1 MERELTINKT
11 RRGFALVTVLVIAAV
26 GLLFGAGALLLFRF
40 QCQKRIDRQHEIE
53 KYFAVRSA
61 LQLLAEDSSVNNF
74 PDELSGPKWF
84 VYQTDS
90 GRDVRVIINPA
101 EALFP
106 DYHYRFP
113 DGKRHFYVNFQTVV
127 SQQSRPGRPATR
139 AKQSVNNVTSTLA
152 RYMLCANSAMQD
164 KTFYLE
170 GNYLSMMHGSECA
183 NSNGIPRCW
192 LKMDMSPTGR
202 WSDDLFGRRYMFNVH
217 EYCKLTP
224 TGEPDTIITNDIY
237 RLVLKRLK
245 KNEEYPQPIINEN
258 WRPTQEDEAVIYA
271 ELRSWQTYTNGS
283 YRTDTHF
290 AAYTQVGTRMPEII
304 KDERGNPLTKTSDS
318 LLSTNLAMGVTSD
331 EARNGYGIQL
341 AGRRLSLYQASTP
354 SQRGPLRYD
363 LWSNGFIPED
373 VYFHFTN
380 DYSTVFSTNMVMV
393 FEVEASIGRD
403 GTNYIHKTETS
414 VNEYNEYNRI
424 ANFEVY
430 PAYEYSID
438 VDYPHGYTNSATFV
452 HLDHLGLVRQN
463 TRRAIT
469 YDAHG
474 TLNRG
479 WREDERDWREYN
491 EWLRGRPNTEANRL
505 QWQVE
510 RGKFR

>member
-1 MERELTINKT
+1 
-11 RRGFALVTVLVIAAV
+11 
-26 GLLFGAGALLLFRF
+26 
-40 QCQKRIDRQHEIE
+40 
-53 KYFAVRSA
+53 
-61 LQLLAEDSSVNNF
+61 
-74 PDELSGPKWF
+74 
-84 VYQTDS
+84 
-90 GRDVRVIINPA
+90 
-101 EALFP
+101 
-106 DYHYRFP
+106 
-113 DGKRHFYVNFQTVV
+113 
-127 SQQSRPGRPATR
+127 
-139 AKQSVNNVTSTLA
+139 
-152 RYMLCANSAMQD
+152 
-164 KTFYLE
+164 
-170 GNYLSMMHGSECA
+170 
-183 NSNGIPRCW
+183 
-192 LKMDMSPTGR
+192 
-202 WSDDLFGRRYMFNVH
+202 
-217 EYCKLTP
+217 
-224 TGEPDTIITNDIY
+224 
-237 RLVLKRLK
+237 
-245 KNEEYPQPIINEN
+245 
-258 WRPTQEDEAVIYA
+258 
-271 ELRSWQTYTNGS
+271 
-283 YRTDTHF
+283 
-290 AAYTQVGTRMPEII
+290 MPEII
-304 KDERGNPLTKTSDS
+304 RDERGNPLTKTSDS